1 MKKPNEGITR
11 RQFVQGIAAAA
22 TATAVF
28 PQIVPRH
35 VVGGAGYTPPSET
48 VLVAGI
54 GASMMGTQ
62 DMRSAVRAGAKIV
75 AISDVDANR
84 VQDTFKEHSI
94 TKNYIDYREMLE
106 KEKDIDAVI
115 VATPDHTHGVLTND
129 VIESGKHVYCE
140 KPLARTVYEVRKMAE
155 MARKHDVVAQLGNQG
170 RSFNSCLEFCECIWS
185 GAIGEVREVHAT
197 QAAFGY
203 SRIDRLGEMNGNHA
217 VPDGMDWD
225 RWLGPAPFR
234 KFNPMYHPGA
244 WRGWR
249 QFGGGNIGDFVCH
262 IIDPVFWALDL
273 GAPESVVAEVGDYDP
288 VKHGETFPKSSK
300 VTWQFPVRG
309 KRAPVKVTWYDGDQY
324 KPPHPEEIA
333 PGEPVIPEPGWRPN
347 APVGALVIGDKGKIV
362 YGSHGAT
369 GWRIIDDEQ
378 MTGYMG
384 DRSRVTDDKTT
395 GAPSNFYHFENWI
408 AACKGWKEAN
418 SNFDVGG
425 ELTEIAMV
433 GNIAQLY
440 PGTELTW
447 DAKHMTFVNHP
458 EANQHLHGEYRD
470 GWAL

>member
-1 MKKPNEGITR
+1 MKKPSDGITR
-11 RQFVQGIAAAA
+11 RQFVKGVAAAA

-28 PQIVPRH
+28 PQIVPRR

-48 VLVAGI
+48 LLVAGI

-84 VQDTFKEHSI
+84 VKDTFKEHSI

-106 KEKDIDAVI
+106 KEKNIDAVI

-129 VIESGKHVYCE
+129 VIENGQHVYCE

-155 MARKHDVVAQLGNQG
+155 MARKHGVVAQLGNQG
-170 RSFNSCLEFCECIWS
+170 RSFNSCREFCECIWS

-203 SRIDRLGEMNGNHA
+203 SRIDQLGNLNDNHA

-234 KFNPMYHPGA
+234 KFSPMYHPGA

-273 GAPESVVAEVGDYDP
+273 HAPDSVVAEVGDYDP
-288 VKHGETFPKSSK
+288 EKHAETFPKSSK
-300 VTWQFPVRG
+300 VTWQFSARG
-309 KRAPVKVTWYDGDQY
+309 QRAPVTVSWYDGDKYQ
-324 KPPHPEEIA
+324 PPRPEGIK
-333 PGEPVIPEPGWRPN
+333 PGEEVIPVPGWRPG
-347 APVGALVIGDKGKIV
+347 APVGAMVVGDKGTIV
-362 YGSHGAT
+362 YGSHGAS
-369 GWRIIDDEQ
+369 GWRILDDDQ
-378 MTGYMG
+378 MKAYMG
-384 DRSRVTDDKTT
+384 DRSRAVDDKTE
-395 GAPSNFYHFENWI
+395 GPPSNFFHLQNWI
-408 AACKGWKEAN
+408 AACKGWKKAN
-418 SNFDVGG
+418 SDFDTGG
-425 ELTEIAMV
+425 ALTEIAMV
-433 GNIAQLY
+433 GNIAQLM
-440 PGTELTW
+440 PETELHW

-458 EANQHLHGEYRD
+458 AANQHLHGEYRD
-470 GWAL
+470 GWTL